1 MNVSVKDLITIDV
14 ENAVVSEAG
23 VRLNISVALQ
33 YLNWWLQVSSLVSV
47 LSKRLGRASVEEVK
61 PIAAIL
67 GGLISMFTPVERS
80 IGTFCLFDTC

>member
-1 MNVSVKDLITIDV
+1 MNVSVKDLITIEV

-47 LSKRLGRASVEEVK
+47 LSKRLGQASVEEVK
-61 PIAAIL
+61 PIQ
-67 GGLISMFTPVERS
+67 SYWK
-80 IGTFCLFDTC
+80 D